1 MTTLEKLSDETLML
15 IHANLDWG
23 VGSYCPQTDTDKHRL
38 FGCAFFNREARKV
51 CVCGVVV
58 ALGTT
63 AEVLGGPV
71 SGWEETILL
80 VVLFVTA
87 DGRG

>member
-1 MTTLEKLSDETLML
+1 M
-15 IHANLDWG
+15 
-23 VGSYCPQTDTDKHRL
+23 
-38 FGCAFFNREARKV
+38 